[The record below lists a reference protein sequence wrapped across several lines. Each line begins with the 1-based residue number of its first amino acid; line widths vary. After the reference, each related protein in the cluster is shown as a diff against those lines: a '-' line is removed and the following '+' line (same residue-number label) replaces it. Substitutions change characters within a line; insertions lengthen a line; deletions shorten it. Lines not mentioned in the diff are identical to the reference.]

1 MLDIRFAARRRHLP
15 SRLSPLVVALSLSVA
30 AWVAIG
36 IAGPDQAQA
45 RSRGPSQHQ
54 YLGTWNYDQP
64 DRASMTNI
72 AVISCPAAST
82 SCPPSPPLLVP
93 QIGNIVFSR
102 TAGGGI
108 VGHTDQGCT
117 WTFQVLAASLQ
128 LDPRSQYCFNHV
140 IDSSYTITKWSV
152 TLSGHRERETIQ
164 AISHQPTGDYEF
176 RLVNGSRTKVVG
188 HDWRQARSV
197 FPGTWRYDA
206 PDPQSRV
213 NILVTRY
220 AGPDGQVRVV
230 QSPQRGL
237 VTLTSGRQQ
246 TMTALT
252 EDGCSWTLA
261 ARGNTAEL
269 EPALQTC
276 QTPRGTVTVRF
287 WAIASDGK
295 HQASVVAGVDERGG
309 RFLLSIGSLTKQ

>member
-1 MLDIRFAARRRHLP
+1 MLDLRFTAHRRHLP
-15 SRLSPLVVALSLSVA
+15 PRLSVLVVALSLSVA

-36 IAGPDQAQA
+36 IAGPHQAQA
-45 RSRGPSQHQ
+45 KSTAPSQHD

-64 DRASMTNI
+64 DRASMRNI

-82 SCPPSPPLLVP
+82 SCRPSPPLLVP

-117 WTFQVLAASLQ
+117 WTFQVLAASLE
-128 LDPRSQYCFNHV
+128 LEPPSQYCFNHV

-152 TLSGHRERETIQ
+152 TLSEHSERETIQ
-164 AISHQPTGDYEF
+164 AISHQATGDYEF

-197 FPGTWRYDA
+197 FPGTWQYDP
-206 PDPQSRV
+206 PDPQSRM
-213 NILVTRY
+213 NTLVTRY
-220 AGPDGQVRVV
+220 TGPDGQVQVV

-246 TMTALT
+246 TMTART
-252 EDGCSWTLA
+252 EDGCSWALA

-276 QTPRGTVTVRF
+276 QTPRGTVMVRF

-295 HQASVVAGVDERGG
+295 QQASVMAGVDERGG

>member
-1 MLDIRFAARRRHLP
+1 MLDMRFTARRRQLP
-15 SRLSPLVVALSLSVA
+15 PRLSPLVVALALSVV
-30 AWVAIG
+30 AWVAMG

-45 RSRGPSQHQ
+45 KSREPSQHD

-64 DRASMTNI
+64 DRASMKNI

-82 SCPPSPPLLVP
+82 SCRPSPPILIP

-102 TAGGGI
+102 TPGGGI
-108 VGHTDQGCT
+108 VGYTDQGCT
-117 WTFQVLAASLQ
+117 WTFQVLAASLE
-128 LDPRSQYCFNHV
+128 LDPPSQYCFNHV

-152 TLSGHRERETIQ
+152 TLSGHSERETIE

-176 RLVNGSRTKVVG
+176 RLDNGRRTKVVG
-188 HDWRQARSV
+188 HNWRQARSV
-197 FPGTWRYDA
+197 FPGTWQYDE

-220 AGPDGQVRVV
+220 TGPDGQVQVV
-230 QSPQRGL
+230 QAPQRGL
-237 VTLTSGRQQ
+237 VTLTGSRQQ
-246 TMTALT
+246 TMTAQT

-295 HQASVVAGVDERGG
+295 HQASVVAGVDESGG